1 MHHRVAHLTLTTLS
15 CLFVVCFFFFFPP
28 PPQQLVLCS
37 ITFYYLISRGEEIRM
52 ALSFTVVL
60 LVASIPVAIE
70 IVCTTTL
77 ALGSHQLSEQGAI
90 VRRLPAIEDLAG
102 MTILCSDKT
111 GTLTMNKMVIQD
123 ETPVYAKGETQASI
137 LR

>member
-1 MHHRVAHLTLTTLS
+1 MHDLLARVSLPPHTLAS
-15 CLFVVCFFFFFPP
+15 VSFASSRQP
-28 PPQQLVLCS
+28 QLVLCS

-90 VRRLPAIEDLAG
+90 VSRLPAIEDLAG